1 MILDFAWLP
10 PEINSLRIFSG
21 AGPGP
26 LHAAAAAWDSL
37 AADLAASASSFNAV
51 IVGLTGG
58 PWAGP
63 ASAAMAAAAL
73 PYVDWMTAAAG
84 QADAAALQARAA
96 ASAFEG
102 ALTGTVHP
110 AVVEANRIS
119 LMTLIATNFLGLN
132 TPAIFANE
140 FDYVEMWAQDVAAMI
155 GYHGG
160 ATAVAES
167 LTPFAMP
174 PMDLA
179 GLAANVGAQFT
190 GLATTASAAV
200 SPAMQGVMA
209 AAPGMVAGVQSA
221 AAALPIQ
228 SISSVAQLGAMPA
241 SMLIGPLMQ
250 AGTSA
255 SSTAGL
261 AGASTAA
268 GLVDAPKFVGD
279 VNPMKGLGA
288 GGAAL
293 GGGMSAG
300 LGNARLVGSMSV
312 PPTWQGSVPKGM
324 ATGAMSGLGANAAEM
339 AQAAGAAGMGAG
351 GGMPMMPMPMGAGGA
366 GGGMPGGMMGRGG
379 ASPHVVQNRPS
390 VIPRTGVG

>member
-10 PEINSLRIFSG
+10 PEINSARIFAG
-21 AGPGP
+21 AGSGP
-26 LHAAAAAWDSL
+26 LHIAAAAWESL
-37 AADLAASASSFNAV
+37 AADLAASASSFNSV

-63 ASAAMAAAAL
+63 ASASMAAAAF
-73 PYVDWMTAAAG
+73 PYVDWLGTAGAQAAA
-84 QADAAALQARAA
+84 AAAQARAA

-102 ALTGTVHP
+102 ALTATVHP

-140 FDYVEMWAQDVAAMI
+140 FDYVEMWAQDVAAMV
-155 GYHGG
+155 GYQGG

-167 LTPFAMP
+167 LTPFSLP
-174 PMDLA
+174 PVDLA

-190 GLATTASAAV
+190 GLATTASAAM
-200 SPAMQGVMA
+200 SPAVQGVVA
-209 AAPGMVAGVQSA
+209 AAPGLVAGVQSA
-221 AAALPIQ
+221 AASVPVQ
-228 SISSVAQLGAMPA
+228 SLSSFAQLGAMPA

-279 VNPMKGLGA
+279 VNPMKGLGG
-288 GGAAL
+288 GGAGL

-312 PPTWQGSVPKGM
+312 PPSWQGSVPKGM
-324 ATGAMSGLGANAAEM
+324 VSSAMSGLGANAAEM
-339 AQAAGAAGMGAG
+339 AQAAGAGGMG
-351 GGMPMMPMPMGAGGA
+351 GGMPMMPMPMGGGGA
-366 GGGMPGGMMGRGG
+366 GGGMPGGPLGRGG